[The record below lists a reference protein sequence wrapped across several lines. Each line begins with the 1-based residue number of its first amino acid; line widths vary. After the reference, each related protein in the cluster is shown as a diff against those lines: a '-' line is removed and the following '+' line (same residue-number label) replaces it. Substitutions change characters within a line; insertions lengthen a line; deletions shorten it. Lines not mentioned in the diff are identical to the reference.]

1 MSKLANII
9 VDIIKVLTKIK
20 CILKLNICRCESSCN
35 QKQQE
40 EETEE
45 NQVDNDS
52 QNEVSVQSTATHVK
66 HITNV

>member
-1 MSKLANII
+1 MSKLTKII

-45 NQVDNDS
+45 KQVNNDI
-52 QNEVSVQSTATHVK
+52 NKDVK
-66 HITNV
+66 HITNL

>member
-9 VDIIKVLTKIK
+9 ADIIKILTKIK

-35 QKQQE
+35 QKQPDEQ
-40 EETEE
+40 TEE
-45 NQVDNDS
+45 NQVNNDIDN
-52 QNEVSVQSTATHVK
+52 VK